1 MLSELQLKDT
11 YKDTRGDNLL
21 EDFYIPCLSN
31 SSEYTRIVG
40 YFSPSVFLIAARG
53 LSAFLQNEGK
63 INLLFIKCEKFILI
77 ILEYK
82 HVI

>member
-1 MLSELQLKDT
+1 MNKTITVLKDKT
-11 YKDTRGDNLL
+11 K
-21 EDFYIPCLSN
+21 S
-31 SSEYTRIVG
+31 
-40 YFSPSVFLIAARG
+40 
-53 LSAFLQNEGK
+53 GK